1 MNASITWYTHSL
13 NIEKLWRSII
23 NNGQISTRYSDSNH
37 SAICVDIKER
47 NIVKYTIQIS
57 ELVYNNEKREKRSKE
72 NRNKEKVERD
82 VKQKKLCSVVVQAE
96 DDLEA
101 VRAASQLKRKEYS
114 QLIHD
119 SKVLQYQIIQKGC
132 LE

>member
-1 MNASITWYTHSL
+1 
-13 NIEKLWRSII
+13 
-23 NNGQISTRYSDSNH
+23 
-37 SAICVDIKER
+37 
-47 NIVKYTIQIS
+47 VKYTIQIS